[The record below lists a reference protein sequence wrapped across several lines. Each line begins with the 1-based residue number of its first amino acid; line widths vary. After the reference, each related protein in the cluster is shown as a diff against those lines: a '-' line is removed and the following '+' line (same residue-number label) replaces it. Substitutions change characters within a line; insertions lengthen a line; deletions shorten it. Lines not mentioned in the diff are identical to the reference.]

1 MDGRMAC
8 RTMEHVRTTDFT
20 TGSIPKHLIVFA
32 APMFIGNLL
41 QAAYNTV
48 DSIWVGRF
56 LGPEALAS
64 VSVGFPI
71 IFGLIALVMGLTMAT
86 TTLVSQYY
94 GARRPDMV
102 SAAISN
108 GLTLL
113 TVMGVV
119 MSGLGYALR
128 WPLLRILRAPG
139 DIIGGAAAYLGVYTL
154 GFAPT
159 FVYNVASSILRG
171 LGDSRSPLRFLTFA
185 TVMNIILDPIM
196 IFGLGP
202 VPRMEVAGAAWATV
216 ISQVFAAILALSY
229 MIKQL
234 KIGTRLRD
242 LARLDWNLT
251 RLTVRIGLP
260 AGAQQTLVSLGMM
273 VIMSTVNQFGSVAVA
288 GSGAGSRLEQFGH
301 MPAFSVGLAVTALVG
316 QNLGAGLQDRVSQ
329 AVRWALLLA
338 CSITGAITLFV
349 QAFPTL
355 VLSLFTKDPEVLAA
369 GTVYLRWISL
379 GFVPFAA
386 MFALTGALRGAG
398 DTLPTFFITLGSLW
412 LVRVPLVR
420 ALARSPLGIEGVWIA
435 MATGPFVGLALSYAY
450 YRSGR
455 WRHKVVMSRQSD
467 MDAPGEVASMEDVL

>member
-1 MDGRMAC
+1 MAY
-8 RTMEHVRTTDFT
+8 RVMEHVRTTDFT
-20 TGSIPKHLIVFA
+20 TGSIPTHLIAFA
-32 APMFIGNLL
+32 TPMFIGNLL

-56 LGPEALAS
+56 LGPRALAS

-71 IFGLIALVMGLTMAT
+71 IFGLIALVTGLTMAI

-113 TVMGVV
+113 TIMGIVMAAI
-119 MSGLGYALR
+119 GYLLR
-128 WPLLRILRAPG
+128 WPLLRALRAPD
-139 DIIGGAAAYLGVYTL
+139 DIIEAAASYLGVYTL
-154 GFAPT
+154 GFAPS
-159 FVYNVASSILRG
+159 FIYNVVSSILRG
-171 LGDSRSPLRFLTFA
+171 LGDSRSPLRFLTYA
-185 TVMNIILDPIM
+185 TVMNIVLDPIM

-202 VPRMEVAGAAWATV
+202 IPRMEVAGAAWATV
-216 ISQVFAAILALSY
+216 ISQVFAAALALAY
-229 MIKQL
+229 MVGRL
-234 KIGTRLRD
+234 KIGTRLQD

-251 RLTVRIGLP
+251 KLTVKIGLP

-273 VIMSTVNQFGSVAVA
+273 VIMSTVNQFGSVVVA
-288 GSGAGSRLEQFGH
+288 GSGVGSRLEQFGH
-301 MPAFSVGLAVTALVG
+301 LPAFSVGLAVTALVG
-316 QNLGAGLQDRVSQ
+316 QNLGAGRQDRVSE
-329 AVRWALLLA
+329 VVKWGMLLT
-338 CSITGAITLFV
+338 CSITGALTVVV
-349 QAFPTL
+349 QAFPTA

-386 MFALTGALRGAG
+386 MFALTGVLRGAG

-420 ALARSPLGIEGVWIA
+420 VLARTALGVEGVWMA
-435 MATGPFVGLALSYAY
+435 MASGPFVGLLLSYAY

-455 WRHKVVMSRQSD
+455 WKQKAIVSRRPVVGSAADLVTTDDIQ
-467 MDAPGEVASMEDVL
+467 